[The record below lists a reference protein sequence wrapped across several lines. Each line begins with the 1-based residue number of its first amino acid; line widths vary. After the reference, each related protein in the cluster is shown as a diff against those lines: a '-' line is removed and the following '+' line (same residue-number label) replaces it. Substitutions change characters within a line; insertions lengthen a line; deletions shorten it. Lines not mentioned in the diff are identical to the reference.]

1 MDRTGINAGAEDHDH
16 QTEEAKLEVRMDGR
30 NAIITGGSLGLGRA
44 IANEYAR
51 SGANVAI
58 VARRQEVLDEA
69 KAEIEKAGGG
79 KVAAIAA
86 DIRQAADCERVVAEA
101 IAALGPI
108 DILVNNA
115 GTSQRG
121 PFLKVSD
128 EMWQDDLDLKLF
140 ASIRLA
146 RLVMPGMQERRW
158 GRIINVLNVGAK
170 MPGAEGAPTAV
181 SRAAGM
187 ALMKVLASEGAPHN
201 VLVNGMLVGKIRS
214 DQWERRH
221 AADPKG
227 LSLEEWYAEEG
238 KSQPMGRL
246 GLPEEFANMAC
257 FLASDAGSYIN
268 GTAINVDGGL
278 CKVV

>member
-1 MDRTGINAGAEDHDH
+1 M
-16 QTEEAKLEVRMDGR
+16 EVRMDGR
-30 NAIITGGSLGLGRA
+30 NAIITGGSLGLGKA
-44 IANEYAR
+44 IATEYVN

-58 VARRQEVLDEA
+58 IARRQGTLDQA
-69 KAEIEKAGGG
+69 KAEIGKAGSG
-79 KVAAIAA
+79 KVVAIAA
-86 DIRQAADCERVVAEA
+86 DIRLPEECERAVSMAESE
-101 IAALGPI
+101 LGGI

-121 PFLKVSD
+121 PFLDVSD

-140 ASIRLA
+140 ASIRLC
-146 RLVMPGMQERRW
+146 RRVIPGMRERRW
-158 GRIINVLNVGAK
+158 GRIINILNVGAK

-187 ALMKVLASEGAPHN
+187 ALMKVLANEGAPFN

-221 AADPKG
+221 AADPRG
-227 LSLEEWYAEEG
+227 LTLDEWYAEQG
-238 KSQPMGRL
+238 QDLPMGRL
-246 GLPEEFANMAC
+246 GLPQEFANMAC
-257 FLASDAGSYIN
+257 LLASDAGSYIN

>member
-1 MDRTGINAGAEDHDH
+1 MEI
-16 QTEEAKLEVRMDGR
+16 RMDGR
-30 NAIITGGSLGLGRA
+30 NAIITGGSLGLGKA
-44 IANEYAR
+44 IATEYVR

-58 VARRQEVLDEA
+58 IARRQEPLDRA
-69 KAEIEKAGGG
+69 KAEIEKAGSG
-79 KVAAIAA
+79 KVVAIAA
-86 DIRQAADCERVVAEA
+86 DIRLAEDCDQAVTRAEA
-101 IAALGPI
+101 ELGGI

-121 PFLKVSD
+121 PFLDVSD
-128 EMWQDDLDLKLF
+128 ELWQDDLDLKLF
-140 ASIRLA
+140 ASIRLC
-146 RLVMPGMQERRW
+146 RRVIPGMRERRW

-187 ALMKVLASEGAPHN
+187 ALMKVLSNEGAPYN
-201 VLVNGMLVGKIRS
+201 ILVNGMLVGKIRS

-221 AADPKG
+221 AEDPRDI
-227 LSLEEWYAEEG
+227 SLDDWYAEAG
-238 KSQPMGRL
+238 QDQPLGRL

-257 FLASDAGSYIN
+257 FLASDAGSYIT

>member
-1 MDRTGINAGAEDHDH
+1 M
-16 QTEEAKLEVRMDGR
+16 EVRMDGR
-30 NAIITGGSLGLGRA
+30 NAIITGGSLGLGKA
-44 IANEYAR
+44 IATEYVR

-58 VARRQEVLDEA
+58 IARRQETLDQA
-69 KAEIEKAGGG
+69 KAEMEQAGGG
-79 KVAAIAA
+79 TVVAIAA
-86 DIRQAADCERVVAEA
+86 DIRQAEECERAVTLAEA
-101 IAALGPI
+101 SFGGI

-121 PFLKVSD
+121 PFLEVSD
-128 EMWQDDLDLKLF
+128 ELWQDDLDLKLF
-140 ASIRLA
+140 ASIRLC
-146 RLVMPGMQERRW
+146 RRVIPGMRERRW

-187 ALMKVLASEGAPHN
+187 ALMKVLANEGAPYN

-214 DQWERRH
+214 DQWERRY
-221 AADPKG
+221 ASGPSD
-227 LSLEEWYAEEG
+227 LSLDEWYAEQG
-238 KSQPMGRL
+238 KDLPMGRM
-246 GLPEEFANMAC
+246 GTAEEFANMAC

-268 GTAINVDGGL
+268 GAAINVDGGL